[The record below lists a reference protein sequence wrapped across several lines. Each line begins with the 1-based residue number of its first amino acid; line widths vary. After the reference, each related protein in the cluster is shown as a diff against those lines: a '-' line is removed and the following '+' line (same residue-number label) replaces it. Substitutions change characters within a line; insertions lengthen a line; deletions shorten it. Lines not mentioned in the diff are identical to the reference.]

1 MASWVR
7 RAFGAGG
14 VLAFLEYP
22 LALVIFFLLAHR
34 SLWTEAR
41 RGAFRI
47 STIVRRQIYF
57 TAMLGYPVITV
68 AAVSVGTIVFTNA
81 IAQLPNLGAGQQVG
95 PLTTALLFREIAP
108 FLTALIVIARSGTAI
123 ATELGNM
130 KVQKEMEF
138 LVSQG
143 INIWYFV
150 VFPRIQGMII
160 SLVLLVIFFDLLA
173 FIGGYTIAWLL
184 IPGASEYPLALFMGE
199 IQLSHMGISVLKGA
213 CFGAAIGTICSFHGL
228 EPERSSTE
236 VPQSATKGVVR
247 SLAACILVNFF
258 ISIYI

>member
-57 TAMLGYPVITV
+57 TAMLGYPVIT
-68 AAVSVGTIVFTNA
+68 
-81 IAQLPNLGAGQQVG
+81 QLPNLGAGQQVG